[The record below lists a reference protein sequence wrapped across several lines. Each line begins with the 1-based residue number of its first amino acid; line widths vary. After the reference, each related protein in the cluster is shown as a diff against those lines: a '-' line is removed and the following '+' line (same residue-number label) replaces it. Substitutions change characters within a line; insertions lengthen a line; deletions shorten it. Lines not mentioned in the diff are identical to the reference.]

1 MNTPLLEVRRI
12 TRTFPGVIALSQ
24 VDFDVLPGEVHA
36 LVGENGAGK
45 STLLS
50 IINGLLQP
58 DSGEIKL
65 GGKAV
70 TLNGPF
76 EAIAHRLAMVHQ
88 ELVLCPNLS
97 VAENIFLG
105 REREATGGNG
115 RLRDLIVKARELLDE
130 IKVDLDPATPVGN
143 LSLNEQ
149 QIVEICRALSS
160 RPKVLVFDEPTASLD
175 ENQVAHLLEII
186 GKLRAAGL
194 GIVYVSHRLNEIF
207 SISDRITVLR
217 DGQTVG
223 TVPTAQTDERGL
235 VSMMVGRDYDPSVS
249 SYKPRDIGA
258 VALELDGLGRE
269 GIYQDIS
276 LQVCKGE
283 ILGLAGL
290 LGCHREALVRSIFGT
305 IVPNSGSIKIH
316 GQQVS
321 LKSPRSA
328 IAHGVSFMPAD
339 RKEEGLVLGMS
350 VEDNLTLTVLDR
362 IRRFG
367 LIQVRKRRTLTDS
380 LIRKLS
386 TKVSTPKQ
394 PVKNLSGGNQQ
405 KVVIGKWMARQGD
418 IIIAEDPTRG
428 VDIGAKAEIW
438 AALQELA
445 ESGCAI
451 ILITTELEEMMGASD
466 RIIVMNRGRISGEF
480 QRHEFY
486 AETIAHRFVN

>member
-1 MNTPLLEVRRI
+1 MNTPLLEVRGI
-12 TRTFPGVIALSQ
+12 TRTFPGVTALSK

-50 IINGLLQP
+50 IINGLLPP

-65 GGKAV
+65 EGKAV
-70 TLNGPF
+70 TLNGPA

-105 REREATGGNG
+105 REKVATGGSG
-115 RLRDLIVKARELLDE
+115 RLRDLKAKARELLDE
-130 IKVDLDPATPVGN
+130 IKVDLDPATPVGE

-175 ENQVAHLLEII
+175 DNQVAHLLEII
-186 GKLRAAGL
+186 GKLREAGL
-194 GIVYVSHRLNEIF
+194 GVVYVSHRLNEIF
-207 SISDRITVLR
+207 AISDRITVLR
-217 DGQTVG
+217 DGQTIG
-223 TVPTAQTDERGL
+223 TVPTAEIDERGL
-235 VSMMVGRDYDPSVS
+235 VSMMVGRDYDPAVS
-249 SYKPRDIGA
+249 SYTPRDPGA
-258 VALELDGLGRE
+258 VALELDRLGRE
-269 GIYQDIS
+269 GNYQDIS
-276 LQVCKGE
+276 LQVRKGE
-283 ILGLAGL
+283 IVGLAGL
-290 LGCHREALVRSIFGT
+290 LGCHREAVVRSIFGALPPDRGT
-305 IVPNSGSIKIH
+305 IKIN
-316 GQQVS
+316 GGQVS
-321 LKSPRSA
+321 LNSPRSA
-328 IAHGVSFMPAD
+328 IAQGISFMPAD

-367 LIQVRKRRTLTDS
+367 LIKSRTRKTLADG

-405 KVVIGKWMARQGD
+405 KVVIGKWMARQGQ

-445 ESGCAI
+445 KAGCAI

-480 QRHEFY
+480 ERHEFD